1 MINEEGYYPE
11 LHKRK
16 RGTWWEFI
24 AICVFLMALAD
35 KADAQPNV
43 CAGLDSG
50 KVDVDGPAALTLTA
64 PDGFL
69 ISGYCVKAGSAKQ
82 GLGPEYVTVDPPL
95 STVTI
100 AHTSGKDISHYAL
113 EYTPWPSPTPT
124 PEPTSV
130 PTPTVSSTPTPKA
143 EPSPSPRSTPS
154 ATPMATPPVSNE
166 TPPASPTSKPEPK
179 VLRTEDTPTDGVT
192 PGETFGS
199 SPKSERKT
207 LAYTGDWTSWQAR
220 ADAAEALRDLEE
232 YKDAIV
238 KYVRAGKR

>member
-1 MINEEGYYPE
+1 M
-11 LHKRK
+11 
-16 RGTWWEFI
+16 
-24 AICVFLMALAD
+24 
-35 KADAQPNV
+35 

-69 ISGYCVKAGSAKQ
+69 IAGYCVKAGSAKQ

-100 AHTSGKDISHYAL
+100 THSSGKDISHYAL
-113 EYTPWPSPTPT
+113 EYTPWDPEPTPPPEPEPSPTPV
-124 PEPTSV
+124 S
-130 PTPTVSSTPTPKA
+130 SSTPTPSPTSSP
-143 EPSPSPRSTPS
+143 EPSPSPSPK
-154 ATPMATPPVSNE
+154 ATPKATPPPSNE
-166 TPPASPTSKPEPK
+166 TPTASPPSKPEPE
-179 VLRTEDTPTDGVT
+179 VQRSEDTPTDGVT

-199 SPKSERKT
+199 SPKSERST
-207 LAYTGDWTSWQAR
+207 LAYTGDWTAWLVTVALLFISTGLYAQLWQAR
-220 ADAAEALRDLEE
+220 ADAAEARRDLEE